1 MYEKTD
7 ESVSHSPKVEEEEEV
22 EIWRRSKR
30 LRKQVEKDSSRKK
43 NKYDGY
49 NTQFYDCENPL
60 ESDNSSEKPKKVKRG
75 KMQW

>member
-1 MYEKTD
+1 MYE
-7 ESVSHSPKVEEEEEV
+7 ESASRSPKVEEEEEP
-22 EIWRRSKR
+22 EIGRRSKR
-30 LRKQVEKDSSRKK
+30 LKKQVEKDSSRKK

-60 ESDNSSEKPKKVKRG
+60 ESENSSEKPKNRKSG